1 MLLFLIGVAL
11 MFSGLLLARLVTNV
25 DGKYEGIRENLFFA
39 FTLFYSIYLFC
50 LGFKAVLKALI
61 P

>member
-1 MLLFLIGVAL
+1 MLLFFIGTAS
-11 MFSGLLLARLVTNV
+11 MFCGIFLAGLVTNV

-39 FTLFYSIYLFC
+39 FTLFYSIFLFC
-50 LGFKAVLKALI
+50 MGFKAALKALI